1 MPFKTARASWGREPQ
16 HLLRHASYGVALD
29 WAAFVPLAA
38 GGVAA
43 SWACRAATADI
54 SWGDAG
60 VASVY
65 VVDVHTVT
73 PALFPAA
80 VGGVAASSACCAA
93 TADISWGD
101 AGVASVYVVDVK
113 TVASEDVADA
123 LPVDDEPLSANASAV
138 AKPHSAVVTSPRMSS
153 RRRNIDP
160 NRTRGP

>member
-43 SWACRAATADI
+43 SWACR
-54 SWGDAG
+54 
-60 VASVY
+60 
-65 VVDVHTVT
+65 
-73 PALFPAA
+73 
-80 VGGVAASSACCAA
+80 AA